1 MATSPTLSISPLSP
15 SIPRPFFGGYALVA
29 VTLAWVAG
37 IALRAVGPLS
47 LLLPWV
53 WLAAGA
59 PALVALVVLIQRR
72 SARGGAGER
81 LALMVAMLLLALLF
95 GAARATWADPA
106 SDPHAISYLP
116 LNTQLRLR
124 GEVAAEPDVRGAYRY
139 LLVDVSAASLDNGAT
154 WQPAVGRADVTV
166 YGSDDWFAPDYGDT
180 LSLSGVL
187 TPVQSGAPTG
197 ILAEMRGAQASIL
210 ARGGGN
216 PLLAMLFDLRL
227 RLAEAIQ
234 RLLPEPEAALLIGI
248 LLGFKT
254 PALRARLSLFTATG
268 TIHLVVPA
276 GLKVAMLAEIARR
289 ALRPLGPWP
298 RLGGSLAAVAL
309 YAAIGGGGPA
319 AVRAAIMGALLVFA
333 GALGRRY
340 NVFTALA
347 LAALLMTAIEPLLI
361 YDVGFQLTTLA
372 TLGIPLLTPPLQ
384 RLLMLA
390 LGRLGHGIGAGVAES
405 LAVTMAAQIATL
417 PVLALTFD
425 EVSLIAPIANLLTVP
440 LLAPLL
446 VLGGLLALLG
456 AIGVS
461 FFGGLALALSW
472 VVWPLLWYVNAAIAL
487 CASLPGAAL
496 AVVGLPL
503 VVAWLY
509 YLLMAI
515 GGWRLAPL
523 LRRWS
528 AAQNTQQKHETH
540 ARISRSAII
549 ALLVVALLGAGGAAV
564 PTLAAGEVAHLD
576 FLDVGPGGAATL
588 LRLPSG
594 VTALLDG
601 GPGGPALEGA
611 LAGRLPF
618 WQHTLDLAVVT
629 DHRAGA
635 MRGLDDAATH
645 FTITRAVDA
654 GAAHPTREY
663 LAWRDAMTH
672 AGAAYTQV
680 RQGDALHLD
689 ESTTLTVLAPPQSL
703 YPSQQGVTTASN
715 DLILRLDTPG
725 LRALLLGAAD
735 SYALDALSGSGQS
748 LSADVVELALVPGE
762 ALDLSGPLGD
772 VLFRAHP
779 RLVVICDAPI
789 DPDSV
794 TARQRTHGENWT
806 SDADAATALGALIYR
821 TSESG
826 VISLSGDANG
836 WSLGG

>member
-1 MATSPTLSISPLSP
+1 
-15 SIPRPFFGGYALVA
+15 
-29 VTLAWVAG
+29 VTLAWIAG
-37 IALRAVGPLS
+37 IALRSIEPLS

-53 WLAAGA
+53 WLAAGV
-59 PALVALVVLIQRR
+59 PALIVLLILVRWR
-72 SARGGAGER
+72 SPHQGTGAR
-81 LALMVAMLLLALLF
+81 LALALAILLLALAF
-95 GAARATWADPA
+95 GAARAAWADSA

-116 LNTQLRLR
+116 LNTQVRLR
-124 GEVAAEPDVRGAYRY
+124 GEVAAEPDIRGGYRY

-154 WQPAVGRADVTV
+154 WQSAVGRADVTV
-166 YGSDDWFAPDYGDT
+166 YGADDWFAPDYGDT

-187 TPVQSGAPTG
+187 APLQSGAPAG
-197 ILAEMRGAQASIL
+197 VLAEMRGAQASIL

-227 RLAEAIQ
+227 RLAESIQ

-254 PALRARLSLFTATG
+254 PVLRSRLTLFTSTG

-319 AVRAAIMGALLVFA
+319 AVRAAIMGALLVLS

-361 YDVGFQLTTLA
+361 YDAGFQLTTLA

-384 RLLMLA
+384 RLLMLV
-390 LGRLGHGIGAGVAES
+390 LGKVGHGIGAGIAES

-417 PVLALTFD
+417 PVLALTFG
-425 EVSLIAPIANLLTVP
+425 EVSLIAPIANLVTVP

-446 VLGGLLALLG
+446 VLGGLLALFG
-456 AIGVS
+456 VIGVPL
-461 FFGGLALALSW
+461 FGGLALVLSW
-472 VVWPLLWYVNAAIAL
+472 VVWPLLWYVNAAVAL

-503 VVAWLY
+503 VVAWIY
-509 YLLMAI
+509 YLALVI

-523 LRRWS
+523 LRRWT
-528 AAQNTQQKHETH
+528 AELNAQRAHT
-540 ARISRSAII
+540 RISRSAVV
-549 ALLVVALLGAGGAAV
+549 ALLAVALLGAGGAAA
-564 PTLAAGEVAHLD
+564 PALAAGEAAHLD

-594 VTALLDG
+594 ITALLDG
-601 GPGGPALEGA
+601 GPDSPALDGA

-618 WQHTLDLAVVT
+618 WQHTLDLAVLT

-635 MRGLDDAATH
+635 IRGLDDAATH
-645 FTITRAVDA
+645 FAITRAVDA
-654 GAAHPTREY
+654 GALHPTREY

-672 AGAAYTQV
+672 AGAAYAQV

-689 ESTTLTVLAPPQSL
+689 ETTTMTVLAPPQLL

-735 SYALDALSGSGQS
+735 SYALDALAGSGQS

-762 ALDLSGPLGD
+762 ALDLSGALGD
-772 VLFRAHP
+772 VLFKAHP

-789 DPDSV
+789 APDSA
-794 TARQRTHGENWT
+794 TARQRVHGENWT

-826 VISLSGDANG
+826 VVSLSGDASG
-836 WSLGG
+836 WHLGG

>member
-1 MATSPTLSISPLSP
+1 VRLP
-15 SIPRPFFGGYALVA
+15 SSCASFSFGGDGRLAAPGAHLAL
-29 VTLAWVAG
+29 TLA
-37 IALRAVGPLS
+37 I
-47 LLLPWV
+47 
-53 WLAAGA
+53 
-59 PALVALVVLIQRR
+59 
-72 SARGGAGER
+72 
-81 LALMVAMLLLALLF
+81 LLLALVF
-95 GAARATWADPA
+95 GAARAAWADPA

-124 GEVAAEPDVRGAYRY
+124 GEVAAEPDIRGGYRY

-154 WQPAVGRADVTV
+154 WQSAVGRVDVTV
-166 YGSDDWFAPDYGDT
+166 YRADDWFAPDYGDT
-180 LSLSGVL
+180 LSLSGAL
-187 TPVQSGAPTG
+187 IPLQPSAPTG
-197 ILAEMRGAQASIL
+197 VLAEMRGAQASIL

-227 RLAEAIQ
+227 RLAESIQ

-254 PALRARLSLFTATG
+254 PVLRSRLSLFTATG

-319 AVRAAIMGALLVFA
+319 AVRAAIMGGLLVLS

-361 YDVGFQLTTLA
+361 FDAGFQLTTLA

-390 LGRLGHGIGAGVAES
+390 LGRLGHGIGAGIAES

-417 PVLALTFD
+417 PVLALTFG

-446 VLGGLLALLG
+446 VLGGLLALFG
-456 AIGVS
+456 AIGVPL
-461 FFGGLALALSW
+461 FGGLALALSW

-487 CASLPGAAL
+487 CAALPGAAL

-503 VVAWLY
+503 VVAWIY
-509 YLLMAI
+509 YLLLVI

-523 LRRWS
+523 LRRWTVEL
-528 AAQNTQQKHETH
+528 NTQRAH
-540 ARISRSAII
+540 ARIGRSAII
-549 ALLVVALLGAGGAAV
+549 ALLVVALLGAGGAAA
-564 PTLAAGEVAHLD
+564 PALAAGDVAHLD

-594 VTALLDG
+594 VTVLLDG
-601 GPGGPALEGA
+601 GSDGPALEGA

-645 FTITRAVDA
+645 FAITRAVDA
-654 GAAHPTREY
+654 GALHPTREY

-672 AGAAYTQV
+672 AGAAYAQV
-680 RQGDALHLD
+680 RQGDVLHLD
-689 ESTTLTVLAPPQSL
+689 ESTALTVLAPPQSL
-703 YPSQQGVTTASN
+703 HQSQQGVTTASN

-735 SYALDALSGSGQS
+735 SYAFDALAGSGQS

-762 ALDLSGPLGD
+762 TLDLSGPLGD
-772 VLFRAHP
+772 VLFNAHP
-779 RLVVICDAPI
+779 RLVVICDAPL
-789 DPDSV
+789 DPDSA
-794 TARQRTHGENWT
+794 TARQRVHGANWT
-806 SDADAATALGALIYR
+806 SDADAATALGALVYR
-821 TSESG
+821 TSEAG
-826 VISLSGDANG
+826 VISLSGDASG
-836 WSLGG
+836 WHLGG

>member
-1 MATSPTLSISPLSP
+1 
-15 SIPRPFFGGYALVA
+15 
-29 VTLAWVAG
+29 
-37 IALRAVGPLS
+37 
-47 LLLPWV
+47 
-53 WLAAGA
+53 
-59 PALVALVVLIQRR
+59 
-72 SARGGAGER
+72 
-81 LALMVAMLLLALLF
+81 
-95 GAARATWADPA
+95 
-106 SDPHAISYLP
+106 
-116 LNTQLRLR
+116 
-124 GEVAAEPDVRGAYRY
+124 YRY

-166 YGSDDWFAPDYGDT
+166 YGADDWFAPDYGDT
-180 LSLSGVL
+180 LSLSGAL
-187 TPVQSGAPTG
+187 TPLQSGAPTG
-197 ILAEMRGAQASIL
+197 VLAEMRGARASIL

-227 RLAEAIQ
+227 RLAESIQ
-234 RLLPEPEAALLIGI
+234 RMLPEPEAALLIGI

-254 PALRARLSLFTATG
+254 PVLRSRLSLFTATG

-319 AVRAAIMGALLVFA
+319 AVRAAVMGGLLVFS
-333 GALGRRY
+333 GALGRHY

-361 YDVGFQLTTLA
+361 FDAGFQLTTLA

-390 LGRLGHGIGAGVAES
+390 LGRLGHGIGASIAES

-417 PVLALTFD
+417 PVLALTFG

-446 VLGGLLALLG
+446 VLGGLLALFG
-456 AIGVS
+456 AIGVPL
-461 FFGGLALALSW
+461 FGGLALALSW

-503 VVAWLY
+503 VVAWIY
-509 YLLMAI
+509 YLLLVI

-523 LRRWS
+523 LRRWT
-528 AAQNTQQKHETH
+528 ATLHAQQTH
-540 ARISRSAII
+540 TRISRSAIV
-549 ALLVVALLGAGGAAV
+549 ALLVVALLGAGGAAA
-564 PTLAAGEVAHLD
+564 PALASGEAAHLD

-594 VTALLDG
+594 MTVLLDG
-601 GPGGPALEGA
+601 GPDGPALEGA

-635 MRGLDDAATH
+635 MRGLDDAGTH
-645 FTITRAVDA
+645 FAITRAVDA
-654 GAAHPTREY
+654 GALHTTREY

-672 AGAAYTQV
+672 AGAAYAQV
-680 RQGDALHLD
+680 RQGNVLHLGGT
-689 ESTTLTVLAPPQSL
+689 TTLTALAPPQSL

-725 LRALLLGAAD
+725 LRALFLGAAD
-735 SYALDALSGSGQS
+735 SYALDALTGSGQS
-748 LSADVVELALVPGE
+748 LSADVVELALVPSE
-762 ALDLSGPLGD
+762 TLDLSGALGD
-772 VLFRAHP
+772 VLFKAHP
-779 RLVVICDAPI
+779 RLVIICDAPV

-794 TARQRTHGENWT
+794 TARERVHGENWT
-806 SDADAATALGALIYR
+806 SDADAATALGALVYR
-821 TSESG
+821 TSEAG
-826 VISLSGDANG
+826 VISLSGDAGG
-836 WSLGG
+836 WHLGG

>member
-1 MATSPTLSISPLSP
+1 MATSPPASSTSRPL
-15 SIPRPFFGGYALVA
+15 FGGYTLVA
-29 VTLAWVAG
+29 VTLTWIVG
-37 IALRAVGPLS
+37 IALRSIEPLS
-47 LLLPWV
+47 PLLPWV
-53 WLAAGA
+53 WLAAGM
-59 PALVALVVLIQRR
+59 PALIVLVVITRRR
-72 SARGGAGER
+72 SPHQGAGAR
-81 LALMVAMLLLALLF
+81 FALAVAILIFAAAL
-95 GAARATWADPA
+95 GAARAAWADPA
-106 SDPHAISYLP
+106 SDPHEISYLP

-124 GEVAAEPDVRGAYRY
+124 GEVAAEPDIRGGYRY

-154 WQPAVGRADVTV
+154 WQTAIGRADVTV
-166 YGSDDWFAPDYGDT
+166 YGADDWFTPDYGDT
-180 LSLSGVL
+180 LSLSGTL
-187 TPVQSGAPTG
+187 DPLQPGAPTG
-197 ILAEMRGAQASIL
+197 VLAEMHGAQASIL

-227 RLAEAIQ
+227 RLAESIQ

-254 PALRARLSLFTATG
+254 PVLRSRLNLFTATG
-268 TIHLVVPA
+268 SIHLVVPA
-276 GLKVAMLAEIARR
+276 GLKVAILAEIARR

-319 AVRAAIMGALLVFA
+319 AVRAAIMGALLVLS

-347 LAALLMTAIEPLLI
+347 LAAFLMTAIEPLLI
-361 YDVGFQLTTLA
+361 YDAGFQLTTLA

-390 LGRLGHGIGAGVAES
+390 LRKLGHGIGAGIAES

-417 PVLALTFD
+417 PVLALTFG

-446 VLGGLLALLG
+446 VLGGLLALFG
-456 AIGVS
+456 AIGVPL
-461 FFGGLALALSW
+461 FGGLALALSW
-472 VVWPLLWYVNAAIAL
+472 VVWPLLWYVNNAIAL

-503 VVAWLY
+503 IVAWIY
-509 YLLMAI
+509 YLLLAI

-523 LRRWS
+523 LRRWT
-528 AAQNTQQKHETH
+528 ATLHAQQTH
-540 ARISRSAII
+540 ARIGRSAIV
-549 ALLVVALLGAGGAAV
+549 ALLVVALLGAGGAAA
-564 PTLAAGEVAHLD
+564 PALAAGEAAHLD

-594 VTALLDG
+594 ITALLDG
-601 GPGGPALEGA
+601 GPDGTELEGA

-618 WQHTLDLAVVT
+618 WQHTLDLAVLT

-635 MRGLDDAATH
+635 IRGLDDAATH
-645 FTITRAVDA
+645 FAITRAVDA
-654 GAAHPTREY
+654 GALHPTREY

-672 AGAAYTQV
+672 AGAAYSQV
-680 RQGDALHLD
+680 RQGDVLHLD
-689 ESTTLTVLAPPQSL
+689 ETTTMTVLAPPQSL

-735 SYALDALSGSGQS
+735 SYALDALAGSGQS

-762 ALDLSGPLGD
+762 ALDTSGALGD

-779 RLVVICDAPI
+779 RLVVICNAPI
-789 DPDSV
+789 APDSS
-794 TARQRTHGENWT
+794 TARQRVHGENWT
-806 SDADAATALGALIYR
+806 SDADAATVLGALVYR
-821 TSESG
+821 TSEAG
-826 VISLSGDANG
+826 VISLSGDASG
-836 WSLGG
+836 WHLGG